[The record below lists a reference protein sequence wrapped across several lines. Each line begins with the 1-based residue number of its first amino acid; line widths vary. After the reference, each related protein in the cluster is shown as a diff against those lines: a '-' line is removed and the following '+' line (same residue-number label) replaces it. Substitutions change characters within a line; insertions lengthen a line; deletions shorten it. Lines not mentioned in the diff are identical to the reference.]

1 MKKLL
6 LLIFLVVCGY
16 GASAQSTK
24 ELLRKD
30 TLNKFVARPLD
41 DLLDTL
47 SANYGLK
54 IVFERDSVHRFDV
67 VEHFFNEPLNKVL
80 DMVCSRFDLHYWVD
94 AGGTIYV
101 LQNVDDMARLKVLA
115 RTFKQVPRPKR
126 DTVAKVVADEQDIES
141 LYDEHGNRKR
151 NPQVKVH
158 AATLPAKPT
167 ESPQPVPSS
176 TTATVGLLVTISGKV
191 IDDNSGIALPSATV
205 TVLNTGLSATTNT
218 DGNFTL
224 FNVPS
229 DTCTVAI
236 SYSGYQSSHF
246 KLSAEKVKQALV
258 FGMFPALNTLNEVSI
273 VGQKSGVMNTDV
285 KKVGVLQ
292 LTPAS
297 LDKLPSLGE
306 KDILRAFQLM
316 PGVSGTNESSSGA
329 YVRGG
334 TPDQNLVVFDG
345 FTVYQV
351 DHLYGFF
358 SAFNSNAVKDVQL
371 YKGGFS
377 AKYGGRLSSVT
388 EINGKDGNRKEASY
402 GLDLSLLS
410 LNLFAETPI
419 NDKSSLLLTFRRS
432 YQGPLYNKIFKQ
444 FNTSTIVSGGPP
456 GGSGGPPGGGPPG
469 GGGFGEQTTPA
480 SHFYDADIRYNYH
493 LDANNIFTWSFYTGT
508 DKTDNSRQLQL
519 PSFISSGGN
528 INITDYT
535 KYGNLASSAKWFR
548 QWNQK
553 VHSNTYIT
561 YSSYFNDRDRGTSG
575 TISDSNG
582 EQVSIN
588 NGTVED
594 NNLKDVGIK
603 SDWEWQ
609 TSNKVKF
616 VYGGFGSYQKINYDY
631 VQNDTSKLID
641 QHDKAFLGGGYAEL
655 EYNPGSKLHLQPG
668 VRATFY
674 QPTGKLYYEP
684 RFSASYVINDNYT
697 LKAATGQFYQFINEV
712 TREDVLN
719 GNRNFW
725 VLSNNSTIPIG
736 RARHYMGGISYEN
749 DQFLIDVEGY
759 YKTLTGLTQ
768 YTLTQS
774 APSPGSTP
782 TVEQNFYTGVG
793 NAKGLEVLVQKK
805 LGRYTGW
812 ISYTLADA
820 RNKFAVYGN
829 NYYPADQD
837 IRHEFKSINM
847 YHLNRWNFS
856 AVFIFSTGHPYTA
869 PLSTYS
875 ITGADGNVSTY
886 FNVSNKNAERLP
898 DYHRLDLSAAYDL
911 LKISGNKIGSIGF
924 SLFNVY
930 NHTNIWYR
938 EYQLQNY
945 QAITTDVT
953 YLGFTPNITLSLRW
967 K

>member
-6 LLIFLVVCGY
+6 LLIFVVVCGY

-47 SANYGLK
+47 SANYDLK

-115 RTFKQVPRPKR
+115 RTFKQAPRPKW
-126 DTVAKVVADEQDIES
+126 DTVAKAVSDEQDVES

-151 NPQVKVH
+151 NTQVKVH
-158 AATLPAKPT
+158 PVTPPAKPT

-176 TTATVGLLVTISGKV
+176 TTATLGLLVTISGKV

-229 DTCTVAI
+229 DTCTITV
-236 SYSGYQSSHF
+236 SYSGYQSDHF
-246 KLSAEKVKQALV
+246 KLSAEKVKKPLV

-419 NDKSSLLLTFRRS
+419 NDKSSLLLTLRRS

-444 FNTSTIVSGGPP
+444 FNTSTVESGGPP

-582 EQVSIN
+582 DQVSIN
-588 NGTVED
+588 NGTVEN

-655 EYNPGSKLHLQPG
+655 EYDPGSKLHLQPG

-684 RFSASYVINDNYT
+684 RFSASYVVNDNYT

-712 TREDVLN
+712 TREDVLD

-725 VLSNNSTIPIG
+725 VLSNNGTIPVG
-736 RARHYMGGISYEN
+736 RSRHYMGGISYEN

-759 YKTLTGLTQ
+759 FKTLTGLTQ
-768 YTLTQS
+768 YTVTQS

-793 NAKGLEVLVQKK
+793 NAKGFEVLVQKK

-886 FNVSNKNAERLP
+886 FNVSNRNAERLP
-898 DYHRLDLSAAYDL
+898 DYHRLDLSATYDL